1 MTASADARLQLIF
14 AAKNLASGAVNQ
26 LHGGLSRLKGAAG
39 ALGSAV
45 KTMAKVA
52 AVGLAGLAV
61 AAIGLAPSVIN
72 LAGKLEQMGQKA
84 ATIFG
89 KSLPVVQ
96 KWADVNAAKM
106 GLTSRAAVGLAANF
120 ADLLIPMGF
129 TRERAA
135 KMSTAVVGL
144 SGALSRWSGGTK
156 TAAEVSEILAKAMLG
171 ERDGLKELGIS
182 ITDADVQAR
191 LLKNGT
197 NKLKGAQLE
206 QAKATATQQLIFEKS
221 KDAQTAYAKGSEGLL
236 GVQARLD
243 AKMAQIGETIAIGLT
258 PFLTEV
264 MTFVTD
270 KAIPAVTA
278 IAAKIG
284 KWVDENKPLIKQI
297 GEFVKG
303 ALKALWQTI
312 STVVTWIANLVRSIA
327 SNKDAMNVLKTLAS
341 GIATAFGLAWD
352 AIRSVIGFIAKLV
365 DKITSNKQVMDG
377 FKKFWDGAQVVIG
390 HVVDGLSSLAHWAG
404 EAFDALSALM
414 GLTEKYNKGIGSGSG
429 WKNPTP
435 TGGGSGGMQMPGSV
449 GGMQMPGIRAPSP
462 AFGGGLRVVQLVV
475 SGKVLAEVVDEE
487 NYWRDAGAG
496 ASSQRG

>member
-1 MTASADARLQLIF
+1 MTTSQANLQLVF
-14 AAKNLASGAVNQ
+14 AAKNLASAEMNR
-26 LHGGLSRLKGAAG
+26 LHSGLSRLKGAAG

-52 AVGLAGLAV
+52 AVGLAGLAI
-61 AAIGLAPSVIN
+61 AAVGLAPSVIN

-129 TRERAA
+129 TRDRAA

-182 ITDADVQAR
+182 ISDADVQAR

-197 NKLKGAQLE
+197 DKLKGAQLE

-284 KWVDENKPLIKQI
+284 KWVDENKPLIDQI
-297 GEFVKG
+297 RGTL
-303 ALKALWQTI
+303 LKLIGMIAEKI
-312 STVVTWIANLVRSIA
+312 SAVVTWIANLVRSIA
-327 SNKDAMNVLKTLAS
+327 SNKDAMNVLKTIFSAIAAWI
-341 GIATAFGLAWD
+341 GIVWEG
-352 AIRSVIGFIAKLV
+352 IGRLITFLGNLV
-365 DKITSNKQVMDG
+365 AKITSNKAVMTA
-377 FKKFWDGAQVVIG
+377 FQLLWGAIAGAVGLVVNALQK
-390 HVVDGLSSLAHWAG
+390 VVEWA
-404 EAFDALSALM
+404 EAAFAAISKVIHLGGVEKINS
-414 GLTEKYNKGIGSGSG
+414 GLTNIGK
-429 WKNPTP
+429 KNP

-475 SGKVLAEVVDEE
+475 SGKVLAEVVEDE
-487 NYWRDAGAG
+487 NYWLDAGAG
-496 ASSQRG
+496 SSSLRG